1 MNAPINAS
9 ETISQLLAGT
19 YRGSE
24 DSKPLSVPTRAVEI
38 HPTLDGMEADLVA
51 GLGFAGTLAVVSD
64 PNTHRVLG
72 QRVEAA
78 LASRFTVKSIRF
90 DHPPH
95 ADMETVE
102 KLRGEVNSAEGGGPD
117 AYIAVG
123 SGTINDLCKYAAAQ
137 DNRRYAVFATALSM
151 NGYTSTNAAITVDG
165 HKMSLM
171 AGGAAGV
178 VMDLAVLSNAPP
190 AMMVSGL
197 GDSLARPSAQVDW
210 LLSHRLF
217 DTPYMSAPFDILR
230 ADEEALFT
238 DPQSLAAG
246 DAEATAR
253 LARTLTLSGFG
264 MTVADTSAPASQAEH
279 LISHFM
285 DMCPPHVFCGDY
297 PGVWPG
303 AAHGNQVAV
312 ASISMTRLQHHLL
325 AGPVPVLRPT
335 MIDQASLTQAFGAA
349 LGVSCAEATA
359 KKAVLAEAVDA
370 LNQRLSD
377 QWADICA
384 ELSAIMWPTSVLE
397 NAMTVLGGP
406 TRPEDLGLSRDYYN
420 AALSM
425 ARFIRDRYT
434 FLDLAGDSGALT
446 PELVAGL

>member
-1 MNAPINAS
+1 MNAPPSADD
-9 ETISQLLAGT
+9 TISQLLAGT
-19 YRGSE
+19 YVDP
-24 DSKPLSVPTRAVEI
+24 DSGTLLSVPTRTVEI
-38 HPTLDGMEADLVA
+38 QPTLDGMEAELVA
-51 GLGFAGTLAVVSD
+51 ELGFTGTLAVVSD
-64 PNTHRVLG
+64 PNTHSVMG
-72 QRVEAA
+72 EQVERA
-78 LASRFTVKSIRF
+78 LASRFAIKSIRF

-95 ADMETVE
+95 ADREAVE
-102 KLRGEVNSAEGGGPD
+102 QLRAEASGAD

-123 SGTINDLCKYAAAQ
+123 SGTINDLCKYASAQ
-137 DNRRYAVFATALSM
+137 DGREYAVFATALSM

-171 AGGAAGV
+171 AHGAAGV
-178 VMDLAVLSNAPP
+178 FMDLGVLAGAPP

-210 LLSHRLF
+210 LFSHRLF
-217 DTPYMSAPFDILR
+217 DTPYMSAPFDILC
-230 ADEEALFT
+230 ADEEGLFT
-238 DPQSLAAG
+238 EPEALAAG

-285 DMCPPHVFCGDY
+285 DMRPPEN
-297 PGVWPG
+297 WPG
-303 AAHGNQVAV
+303 EAHGNQVAV
-312 ASISMTRLQHHLL
+312 ASISMARLQHHMLGTT
-325 AGPVPVLRPT
+325 APVLRPT
-335 MIDQASLTQAFGAA
+335 VIDQAALTHAFGAD

-359 KKAVLAEAVDA
+359 KKAVRIECVDA

-377 QWADICA
+377 QWDDICTV
-384 ELSAIMWPTSVLE
+384 LSAIMWPTSVLE
-397 NAMTVLGGP
+397 NAMAVLGGP
-406 TRPEDLGLSRDYYN
+406 TRPKDLGLGRDYYN
-420 AALSM
+420 MALTS

-434 FLDLAGDSGALT
+434 FLDLADDSGALT